1 MKANIHASC
10 VAYKNQ
16 GILFFGQSGSGK
28 SDVCLRLIME
38 HGAKLVADDRVN
50 LSVSDGKIKAV
61 APTILKD
68 KLEVRGLGIVK
79 LPSTSAAVC
88 LAVQLAEDASQM
100 ERMPEEKFFEFG
112 GISIPQITL
121 CVQEASTPAKVLAA
135 LTML

>member
-16 GILFFGQSGSGK
+16 GILFLGQSGSGK

-50 LSVSDGKIKAV
+50 LSVAGGKIKAV

-68 KLEVRGLGIVK
+68 KLEVRGLGIIN
-79 LPSTSAAVC
+79 LPSTSAKVC
-88 LAVQLAEDASQM
+88 LAVQLVEDTSQI
-100 ERMPEEKFFEFG
+100 ERMPEDVFFEFG
-112 GISIPQITL
+112 GVSVPQIIL
-121 CVQEASTPAKVLAA
+121 CVREASTPAKVLAA

>member
-10 VAYKNQ
+10 VAYKNK
-16 GILFFGQSGSGK
+16 GILFLGASGAGK

-50 LSVSDGKIKAV
+50 LCSDKQQITAA
-61 APTILKD
+61 APTIIKGL
-68 KLEVRGLGIVK
+68 LEVRGIGIIK
-79 LPSTSAAVC
+79 LPAVTATLS
-88 LAVQLAEDASQM
+88 LAVQLVDDAAQM
-100 ERMPEEKFFEFG
+100 ERLPDEKFFEFG
-112 GISIPQITL
+112 GVKLPQIAL